1 MSWLT
6 TLGSIF
12 QAKNPIDSIF
22 EGIDRLSTSKEEK
35 ELLRLDAIK
44 LQLEEQKLK
53 LSDKDSA
60 RAMYAKDSSLQKIF
74 AIMFLLAYMG
84 LTGWLMYLVMTGK
97 IRDISTYEANLLGII
112 WGAMSSK
119 VNTITDFLFGGSQ
132 SEKDSKIMD
141 MKKAP

>member
-132 SEKDSKIMD
+132 SEKDSKIID

>member
-119 VNTITDFLFGGSQ
+119 VNTITDFLFGVVSR
-132 SEKDSKIMD
+132 KRIVRLWI
-141 MKKAP
+141 